1 MIALTTNTRSPK
13 KAGRRPALEI
23 RFHFVDG
30 PKQTFTEANPE
41 TVGGIPSDCA
51 DLADLTEA
59 EFNWSRFSS

>member
-1 MIALTTNTRSPK
+1 MIALKTNTRSPK

-30 PKQTFTEANPE
+30 SKETFIQANTETAE
-41 TVGGIPSDCA
+41 GIPSDYA
-51 DLADLTEA
+51 DLAELTEA